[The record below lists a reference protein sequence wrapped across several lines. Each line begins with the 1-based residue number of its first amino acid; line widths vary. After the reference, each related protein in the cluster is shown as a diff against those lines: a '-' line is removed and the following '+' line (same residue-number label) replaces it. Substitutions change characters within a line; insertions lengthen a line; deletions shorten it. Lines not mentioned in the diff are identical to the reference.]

1 MCSYCGCRSITVIGR
16 FSEEHDTIVNAAGEL
31 RRAVTVGDPPAVHR
45 CATALHDLLVPHSG
59 SEERGLFA
67 ELRKDPDFTD
77 HVDRLCGEHGQIAA
91 QLATI
96 AGGDL
101 RGMAAFE
108 TLLRRHIDREENG
121 LFPAAAVSL
130 DGPAWERVV
139 ANS

>member
-31 RRAVTVGDPPAVHR
+31 GRAVTAGDLPAVQR
-45 CATALHDLLVPHSG
+45 CADALRDLLVPHSG

-77 HVDRLCGEHGQIAA
+77 HVDRLCGEHREIAG
-91 QLATI
+91 QLADI
-96 AGGDL
+96 AGGEFS
-101 RGMAAFE
+101 RMAPFE

-130 DGPAWERVV
+130 DGPAWEHVV